1 MHAICAISTAYGVG
15 GIAVIRVSGEGSIA
29 IVDGLFRGRVS
40 LADAKGGT
48 VHFGRIER
56 NGEVLDEVLCSVF
69 RAPHSFTGED
79 TVEIACHGSLYIQQ
93 ELLRWLIDAG
103 CKAAE
108 PGEFTRRAFLNGKMD
123 LTQAEA
129 VADLIAAQSKAE
141 KDLAL
146 SQLRGSVSTEL
157 AALRERLLHITSL
170 VELELDFADHEELEF
185 ADRTE
190 LQTLADEIEQKLA
203 ALMHSFRTGNAIRN
217 GISVA
222 IIGAPNVGKSTLLN
236 ALLGEQRAIVS
247 DIQGT
252 TRDTIED
259 TLVIDGILFRL
270 IDTAGIRETNDVIER
285 MGVER
290 SRQAME
296 KAQIIISVQDATR
309 PGEVIPATC
318 PRPARDLTVLS
329 VLNKVDLCSVSEQ
342 SERSVLWQRSGLIPL
357 SAKNGDIEPLRR
369 ELVRVA
375 KEMLPTSA
383 VMLSNARHYE
393 AITRAHEAILRV
405 RQGLQDG
412 LSGELLSMD
421 LQDCLAAL
429 GEVTGQITN
438 TEVLALNSK
447 SMDLSTRLIPALR
460 AHELDIRTIITSRLE
475 RGKVDLAICE
485 QNSLLTGEGQS
496 GASPINW
503 AAAKTYAQQYGEQF
517 GEPVPAEV
525 MAAIL
530 RFPDVTKAVEDDSEM
545 TDEEWKDIQSLLNRA
560 IDAFIAFRTQEGAA
574 LQAMFTEKLDGIAD
588 LLAQVEPFEKGRV
601 AKIKERLEANLAQL
615 SAETQ
620 AQTDRNRLEQEMI
633 YYLEKLDITEEKVR
647 LTNHIKYFRET
658 MGGEGAGVGK
668 KLGFIAQEMGRE
680 INTLGSKSNQS
691 EMQIIVVKMKDVLE
705 QIKEQVLNVL

>member
-1 MHAICAISTAYGVG
+1 MQTKRQKKRPIIIKTCISQFFVVPLQENLKHMHAICAISTAYGVG

-29 IVDGLFRGRVS
+29 IVDGLFRGRAS

-56 NGEVLDEVLCSVF
+56 DGEVLDEVLCSVF
-69 RAPHSFTGED
+69 RAPHSFTGEE

-157 AALRERLLHITSL
+157 AALRERLLHFTSL

-190 LQTLADEIEQKLA
+190 LQTLANEIEQKLA

-270 IDTAGIRETNDVIER
+270 IDTAGIRETNDVIEQ

-290 SRQAME
+290 SRQ
-296 KAQIIISVQDATR
+296 
-309 PGEVIPATC
+309 GEVIPATC

-329 VLNKVDLCSVSEQ
+329 VLNKVDLCSVGEQ
-342 SERSVLWQRSGLIPL
+342 NERSVLWQRSGQIPL

-405 RQGLQDG
+405 KQGLQDG

-438 TEVLALNSK
+438 TEVLANIFSK
-447 SMDLSTRLIPALR
+447 FCI
-460 AHELDIRTIITSRLE
+460 
-475 RGKVDLAICE
+475 GK
-485 QNSLLTGEGQS
+485 
-496 GASPINW
+496 
-503 AAAKTYAQQYGEQF
+503 
-517 GEPVPAEV
+517 
-525 MAAIL
+525 
-530 RFPDVTKAVEDDSEM
+530 
-545 TDEEWKDIQSLLNRA
+545 
-560 IDAFIAFRTQEGAA
+560 
-574 LQAMFTEKLDGIAD
+574 
-588 LLAQVEPFEKGRV
+588 
-601 AKIKERLEANLAQL
+601 
-615 SAETQ
+615 
-620 AQTDRNRLEQEMI
+620 
-633 YYLEKLDITEEKVR
+633 
-647 LTNHIKYFRET
+647 
-658 MGGEGAGVGK
+658 
-668 KLGFIAQEMGRE
+668 
-680 INTLGSKSNQS
+680 
-691 EMQIIVVKMKDVLE
+691 
-705 QIKEQVLNVL
+705 